1 MNLSAGA
8 ADVGP
13 LSRSGS
19 PRRRVLVMG
28 EGQLRGELQPRDFSE
43 KKLLSLALSRQAL
56 QQGETKS

>member
-13 LSRSGS
+13 LSR
-19 PRRRVLVMG
+19 RALLMG